1 MKTFKLVALEVASSD
16 HEDTNYQTIELA
28 DGLIINKENEEN
40 HWIIEALLPN
50 TYLSYFEE
58 LFKQRQPLKLQATI
72 SSKSNDPASF
82 SADMIGIT
90 KMKQHFSVLLKGLLT
105 SRKSHSPE
113 MILQELIE
121 QGLSGDALLQ
131 EFKRKLYEKRKTRSS
146 FK

>member
-1 MKTFKLVALEVASSD
+1 MKTFKLVALGVASSNT
-16 HEDTNYQTIELA
+16 EDTNYQTIELV

-58 LFKQRQPLKLQATI
+58 LFKQRQQLKLQATI
-72 SSKSNDPASF
+72 SKKSNDPAHF
-82 SADMIGIT
+82 SASMISIT
-90 KMKQHFSVLLKGLLT
+90 KMERHFSILLKGSLT
-105 SRKSHSPE
+105 GRKTHSPE

-131 EFKRKLYEKRKTRSS
+131 EFKHKLYMNRKIRPS